1 MQRASKNGPSE
12 AVHSPLALINTR
24 ILESGHALCEVL
36 TRYTISSTERRCL
49 PAFQCNVCY
58 EYDATWHSLK
68 MVSGNKDPT
77 EFSRLYD
84 RLGELR
90 EKIDLLQKEASRTS
104 PRQ

>member
-1 MQRASKNGPSE
+1 
-12 AVHSPLALINTR
+12 
-24 ILESGHALCEVL
+24 
-36 TRYTISSTERRCL
+36 
-49 PAFQCNVCY
+49 
-58 EYDATWHSLK
+58 
-68 MVSGNKDPT
+68 VSGNKDPT